1 MNILC
6 RNEQR
11 ERANE
16 PVQRVSDQIAQREAE
31 VEKVVL
37 QARQGSDRRVRAT
50 SGRYSAENELE
61 EALLE
66 LTVRTNDSLATFV
79 LGECTQSEEL

>member
-1 MNILC
+1 MSLPLHDINLIC
-6 RNEQR
+6 Y
-11 ERANE
+11 
-16 PVQRVSDQIAQREAE
+16 QIAQREAE

-50 SGRYSAENELE
+50 SRRCNAENELE

-66 LTVRTNDSLATFV
+66 LTVREMACFPLCT
-79 LGECTQSEEL
+79 LGDECTLGRNAGVNVEST